1 MTAYYA
7 GDKNLLCFDEW
18 AGQTGCE
25 EAMASKKHRKRKK
38 KARQQAARPRNV
50 DFLALPTGYIARQ
63 GRFVQ
68 VTNDASPE
76 EHAEFRDSV
85 LASQP
90 DFEERVSANRQK
102 LVEILEAVDPADLVA
117 RASLIYLNFDPNTYC
132 EGEDDRLPSH
142 IEYLALQAL
151 ASGMD
156 SPPTVDPVEA
166 SHLTHEAIE
175 LVRSLFFD
183 SKMLLVIQALNERD
197 SQSEPITDF
206 QLRERMNSLWVR
218 GTGYAEHLERV
229 IAGCFTPLDELCKR
243 VLGFTASDALAIYAG
258 ATELIASRCN
268 ERIVQVQEFHREMN
282 RELKRARRSG
292 TSDMFPGWVLE
303 LPPSEAKIHIA
314 ASVQL
319 WIFIDSRSLA
329 VFTAEEVADVVG
341 LSPEVVES
349 FLEAFV
355 CEPSDFDP
363 EHHEL
368 PSGAHP
374 LTSKPVLRVEGGYL
388 IPVPHTML
396 DAIRPRMEDLLRM
409 DGGAWEK
416 YVHHRGRFVEEEATR
431 LLADAFPGSR
441 SWTGLEW
448 SSDVDQSDLDA
459 LVDWGDIAVR
469 VQCKS
474 GRVTAPVRRG
484 APRRMLDELGKL
496 IGEAA
501 EQHSRLARALEQDAP
516 TALGFAD
523 DTSRAI
529 LLPLQIEAI
538 VTLDEVA
545 TWATQARELQ
555 GLQVLPTDRSIP
567 WILSLT
573 DLMAVVDL
581 LDGASL
587 AHYLIRRQRLERDGR
602 IGTHDELDWVG
613 NYIFEGLIFDSF
625 FEGEDPLTELRLMSH
640 TKDIDAWYYTRQGN
654 GKENPVPK
662 PSQAIPESLALLLG
676 RLAKERPANWLIASI
691 ALLDGDDE
699 SRNLWANGVERIR
712 SRAHSEGWSDTTQIF
727 DGRLG
732 ITLLA
737 DYLDPPGTVR
747 RLAREYSHQKASQH
761 DLGNWIVI
769 GEGSDHK
776 LFVLVQAERS
786 TSDIFESF
794 LAPQVCPQQSD
805 TQLH

>member
-1 MTAYYA
+1 
-7 GDKNLLCFDEW
+7 
-18 AGQTGCE
+18 
-25 EAMASKKHRKRKK
+25 MASKKHRKRKK
-38 KARQQAARPRNV
+38 KARQRATQPRNG

-63 GRFVQ
+63 GRFIQ
-68 VTNDASPE
+68 ITNDASPE
-76 EHAEFRDSV
+76 EHAEFQDSF
-85 LASQP
+85 LAGQP
-90 DFEERVSANRQK
+90 VIEERASTNRQR

-117 RASLIYLNFDPNTYC
+117 RASLVYLNFDPNTYC

-151 ASGMD
+151 AVGVD
-156 SPPTVDPVEA
+156 SPPSVDPVEA
-166 SHLTHEAIE
+166 SQLTYEAIE
-175 LVRSLFFD
+175 LVRSLFSDF
-183 SKMLLVIQALNERD
+183 KMLLLFQALNERD
-197 SQSEPITDF
+197 SQRKPITDF
-206 QLRERMNSLWVR
+206 QLRARMNSLWVR

-229 IAGCFTPLDELCKR
+229 IVGCFTPLDELCRR

-258 ATELIASRCN
+258 ATELVKGRCK
-268 ERIVQVQEFHREMN
+268 ERIVQVPEFHKEVI

-292 TSDMFPGWVLE
+292 TSDIFPGWVLE
-303 LPPSEAKIHIA
+303 LPPSEAKVHIA
-314 ASVQL
+314 AMVQS
-319 WIFIDSRSLA
+319 WIFFDSRSLA
-329 VFTAEEVADVVG
+329 VFTAEEVADLIG
-341 LSPEVVES
+341 LSPQIVES
-349 FLEAFV
+349 FLEGFV
-355 CEPSDFDP
+355 CEQSDFDP

-374 LTSKPVLRVEGGYL
+374 LTSKPVLRVEDGYL

-396 DAIRPRMEDLLRM
+396 DAIRPRMEDLLSV

-431 LLADAFPGSR
+431 LLADAFPGSC

-474 GRVTAPVRRG
+474 GRITAPVRRG

-501 EQHSRLARALEQDAP
+501 EQHSRLAQALEQDAP
-516 TALGFAD
+516 SALGFAAD
-523 DTSRAI
+523 ASRA
-529 LLPLQIEAI
+529 LSRPLQFEAI
-538 VTLDEVA
+538 VTLDEVT
-545 TWATQARELQ
+545 TWATQAHELQ

-613 NYIFEGLIFDSF
+613 NYIFEGLFFDSF
-625 FEGEDPLTELRLMSH
+625 FEGEDALTELRLMSH
-640 TKDIDAWYYTRQGN
+640 TKDIDAWYYTRQGVSTASS
-654 GKENPVPK
+654 VPK
-662 PSQAIPESLALLLG
+662 PSPAIPESLDLLLG

-699 SRNLWANGVERIR
+699 SRNLWADGVERIR

-727 DGRLG
+727 EGRLG

-737 DYLDPPGTVR
+737 DYLDPPATVR

-761 DLGNWIVI
+761 ALGNWIVI

-776 LFVLVQAERS
+776 LFVMVQAERS
-786 TSDIFESF
+786 ISDIFECF
-794 LAPQVCPQQSD
+794 LTPQVCPQQSG